1 MAKRKA
7 RQQSQHGAQRAE
19 PRPRQQ
25 KQKQKKKQKQKQKQK
40 PSGAAPEAD
49 CYYAALGVPRDADE
63 AAIKKAYRKAA
74 LQW

>member
-1 MAKRKA
+1 MQMTKRKA

-25 KQKQKKKQKQKQKQK
+25 KQKQKQKKQQKQQ